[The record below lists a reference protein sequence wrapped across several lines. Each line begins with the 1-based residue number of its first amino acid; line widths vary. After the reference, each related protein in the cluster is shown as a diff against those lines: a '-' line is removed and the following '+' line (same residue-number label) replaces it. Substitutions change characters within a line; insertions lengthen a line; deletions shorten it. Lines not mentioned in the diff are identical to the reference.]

1 MKLATILTGC
11 LAIGA
16 LALLAACKPVTIS
29 EVGSCTNCHSG
40 DTDLGNKVLA
50 AKAQYEYSGHFS
62 GPRVLEPAGSPEI
75 YIAEGSNAMYCNGGD
90 PGGCSKCHTDQGFVA
105 SLTNGGVNI
114 NVPAA
119 SQPGCFTCHAPHE
132 NGNFTVRT
140 QAPVSLVDGTTTF
153 NKGKGNLCVICHQ
166 ARTKASSGVTATDNS
181 AVGAFPIGGP
191 VSITPSTSAPKILQR
206 WSSSSGP
213 HHGPQADFL
222 EGTNH
227 WAYTKTFVT
236 YIGAGQHYSTLMSP
250 DGCVT
255 CHMYEPQTGR
265 LGGNLS
271 MGGHGKYLNGAVH
284 GSPVD
289 LVAECKTCH
298 VSGGVGNA
306 WPSALTATTFDSS
319 GHTAGDIN
327 GLNGTEDILLEIQGL
342 KKRLLTY
349 FGQSGNFMNI
359 TYTLDG
365 SKNYTA
371 YTIAAAAV
379 GQAPVTNL
387 SGSDYLPGGAG
398 DEQGW
403 HRDWEFNSY
412 SAPSADMGVL
422 TILAYPALNK
432 WQSQSFW
439 NFKYFMEDKSAG
451 IHNPRYAAQ
460 ILYDALQNLLDN
472 GVAAS
477 AISGGALGTRP

>member
-1 MKLATILTGC
+1 MKLATILTVC
-11 LAIGA
+11 LAIVA
-16 LALLAACKPVTIS
+16 LALLAACKPVTVS
-29 EVGSCTNCHSG
+29 DTGSCANCHSG
-40 DTDLGNKVLA
+40 DTDLGSTLLA
-50 AKAQYEYSGHFS
+50 AKAQYEYSGHFA

-132 NGNFTVRT
+132 TQNFTLRT
-140 QAPVSLVDGTTTF
+140 QAPALLVDGTSTF

-166 ARTKASSGVTATDNS
+166 ARTKASSGVTATNNS
-181 AVGAFPIGGP
+181 AISGFAALIGTY
-191 VSITPSTSAPKILQR
+191 SITPSTSAPKVLQR

-222 EGTNH
+222 MGTNF
-227 WAYTKTFVT
+227 WKDPALVPADF
-236 YIGAGQHYSTLMSP
+236 IGAGQHYTNLMAP

-255 CHMYEPQTGR
+255 CHMYEPETGR

-284 GSPVD
+284 GNPVD
-289 LVAECKTCH
+289 LVAQCKTCH
-298 VSGGVGNA
+298 VSGGVGDP
-306 WPSALTATTFDSS
+306 WPTAVTATTFESS
-319 GHTAGDIN
+319 NHTVGDID
-327 GLNGTEDILLEIQGL
+327 GDGFTDDILVEIEHL
-342 KKRLLTY
+342 KKKLLTY
-349 FGQSGNFMNI
+349 FGLGSNFLTI

-365 SKNYTA
+365 NKNYTG
-371 YTIAAAAV
+371 YSIAAAID
-379 GQAPVTNL
+379 GQAPVTDL
-387 SGSDYLPGGAG
+387 SGDDYVPGAVLT

-403 HRDWEFNSY
+403 HRDWEFNGFSPT
-412 SAPSADMGVL
+412 SVDFGV
-422 TILAYPALNK
+422 TSIQAYPALTK
-432 WQSQSFW
+432 WQSESLW

-451 IHNPRYAAQ
+451 IHNPTFAAQ
-460 ILYDALQNLLDN
+460 ILYDAIKHLNDN
-472 GVAAS
+472 GTV
-477 AISGGALGTRP
+477 ITLGTRP